1 MIAEDEKYKG
11 TWRHLRRKG
20 MKRAISTL
28 RGGVKDKAKVRST
41 LRDGVKDKKKV
52 MKGRSVYSQKASFC
66 RRNLHGRLAVNTRE
80 RVKGYLFLIST
91 LI

>member
-41 LRDGVKDKKKV
+41 LRDGVKDKAKV
-52 MKGRSVYSQKASFC
+52 R
-66 RRNLHGRLAVNTRE
+66 
-80 RVKGYLFLIST
+80 ST
-91 LI
+91 LRDGLKGQGKGEEHTQR